1 MTQTELAREVGVSR
15 ETVSRWE
22 NGREAPLPALVRAL
36 RQVAR
41 SGSA

>member
-1 MTQTELAREVGVSR
+1 MTQADLARELSVTR

-22 NGREAPLPALVRAL
+22 NGREAPLAALVRAL
-36 RQVAR
+36 HHVAR